1 MHNIYIIDIS
11 IIILYFVVCIGVGL
25 YKSKSIKTLKEYT
38 LGGRNFSDLVII
50 TTLFATHI
58 GASSTI
64 GVVEKVYVLGMFF
77 VVNSLVEPLFMWLV
91 TMKIYAGNID
101 QFAGCMSVS
110 DIMGRLYGKAGR
122 WVTNITA
129 VFLSIAVVT
138 LQSTAMGY
146 LLHYFFSIPV
156 HQCIITSTLTLALYS
171 AFGGIRAVAYTDV
184 FQFMILMVAMPAAC
198 FIVYGMESGG
208 GIIHWHKVFDQL
220 PQELLTLSINKENIG
235 LFLSLV
241 FYKFLPQTEGTFIQR
256 FLLSRNSNQLVRCL
270 KVVIPLNIFFSI
282 TICLI
287 SFFIK
292 AKAPDIDPSIAFV
305 HFIANYLI
313 VGIKGLVIAGLLAV
327 IMSTADSWLN
337 TTSVLVTHDII
348 RKLISLNEKQS
359 LIIARCSTLVI
370 STLAIL
376 LSLSGK
382 GVIELEWL
390 GGNFWMPIVIVPL
403 SAGFLKFRTNEK
415 SFIASTTLAIALT
428 CISGY
433 IVEDFAT
440 ISLMCGM
447 IGSAIGL
454 FGMHHLQK
462 HQGIDPAEK
471 HRKVEAIDAKKKSK
485 FGYANS
491 TEQLKQWY
499 KESSSRNEKIESS
512 LKDIAKDKQ

>member
-1 MHNIYIIDIS
+1 MYNIHIIDIS
-11 IIILYFVVCIGVGL
+11 IIILYFIVCIGVGL
-25 YKSKSIKTLKEYT
+25 YKSKSIKTLQEYT
-38 LGGRNFSDLVII
+38 LGGRNFSDLVIV

-64 GVVEKVYVLGMFF
+64 GVVEKVYVLGIFF
-77 VVNSLVEPLFMWLV
+77 VVNSLIEPLFMWLV

-101 QFAGCMSVS
+101 QFVGCISVS
-110 DIMGRLYGKAGR
+110 DIMGKLYGKIGK

-146 LLHYFFSIPV
+146 LLHYFFLIPV
-156 HQCIITSTLTLALYS
+156 HHGIITSTLTLALYS

-184 FQFMILMVAMPAAC
+184 FQFMILVVAIPAAC

-208 GIIHWHKVFDQL
+208 GIMHWHKVFDQL
-220 PQELLTLSINKENIG
+220 PKEMLTLDINKENIG
-235 LFLSLV
+235 LFLSLI
-241 FYKFLPQTEGTFIQR
+241 FYEFLPQTEGTFIQR
-256 FLLSRNSNQLVRCL
+256 FLLSKNSGQLIRCL
-270 KVVIPLNIFFSI
+270 KAVIPLNIFFSI

-292 AKAPDIDPSIAFV
+292 AKAPDIDPNTAFV

-348 RKLISLNEKQS
+348 RRLISLNEKQA
-359 LIIARCSTLVI
+359 LIIARCSTFVI
-370 STLAIL
+370 AILAIL

-382 GVIELEWL
+382 GVIELEWI
-390 GGNFWMPIVIVPL
+390 GGNFWMPIIIVPL
-403 SAGFLKFRTNEK
+403 SAGFLKFRTNSK
-415 SFIASTTLAIALT
+415 SFIASTTLAIAFT

-433 IVEDFAT
+433 IVGDFAT

-447 IGSAIGL
+447 IGSTIGL

-462 HQGIDPAEK
+462 SQGIDPGRK
-471 HRKVEAIDAKKKSK
+471 HKELAAIEAKKKSK
-485 FGYANS
+485 FSYANS
-491 TEQLKQWY
+491 AEQLEKWY
-499 KESSSRNEKIESS
+499 KESSFRNEKIEFS
-512 LKDIAKDKQ
+512 LKNLLKDK